1 MELPNEIKV
10 GILQKKIAAVE
21 QEKYGL
27 LVDHEVQTLVGNK
40 KRIEDIEADLGN
52 CVKVLKLLNEKL
64 AELGAHVVECV
75 NGKEPEHANL
85 TE

>member
-1 MELPNEIKV
+1 MEPPNEIKV
-10 GILQKKIAAVE
+10 GILQKKIASVE

-64 AELGAHVVECV
+64 AELGAPVVECV
-75 NGKEPEHANL
+75 NGEAG
-85 TE
+85 